1 MPSTPTV
8 AVIGAGIA
16 GLAAA
21 RRLHAAGIHVVLF
34 EKSRGVGGRMATR
47 RIDAMAF
54 DHGAQFFTARG
65 EIFSA
70 YAAKWLEAG
79 VIAQWSHAMP
89 DARTGTRYVGTPGM
103 TAPARALAAGLII
116 VTGTTVS
123 RIARSSVDGRW
134 RIHDGNGVL
143 GAAAIHA
150 FDMVVL
156 AVPAPQARPLISES
170 GVDLH
175 GTERA
180 IYAPCWALMVAAG
193 GPVAG
198 LADIVAP
205 TDGPI
210 GWIARNGSKPG
221 RAALPESIVAHATP
235 VWSRENLERPADEV
249 RDLLLESLRSHAG
262 AFEAVYAI
270 AHRWRHALVETPAG
284 ASYLWNAAAGFGAC
298 GDWCIGG
305 RVEAAFDSGDQLAGR
320 ILEDRQGLVLAS

>member
-89 DARTGTRYVGTPGM
+89 DGRTGTRYVGTPGM

-156 AVPAPQARPLISES
+156 AVPAPQARPLISSS
-170 GVDLH
+170 GVDLA
-175 GTERA
+175 GTAKA

-198 LADIVAP
+198 LADIVVP
-205 TDGPI
+205 PGMGLL

-221 RAALPESIVAHATP
+221 RAALPESSWPTRRRSGRAKI
-235 VWSRENLERPADEV
+235 WS
-249 RDLLLESLRSHAG
+249 
-262 AFEAVYAI
+262 
-270 AHRWRHALVETPAG
+270 
-284 ASYLWNAAAGFGAC
+284 
-298 GDWCIGG
+298 
-305 RVEAAFDSGDQLAGR
+305 
-320 ILEDRQGLVLAS
+320 VLPRTFVICC